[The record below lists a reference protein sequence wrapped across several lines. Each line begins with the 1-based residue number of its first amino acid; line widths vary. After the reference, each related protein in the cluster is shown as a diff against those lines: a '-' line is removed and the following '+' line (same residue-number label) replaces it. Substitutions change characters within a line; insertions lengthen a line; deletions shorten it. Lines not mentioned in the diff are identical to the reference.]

1 MAQITVKSK
10 PFAFIP
16 EDVKSIL
23 TGALLAGAGALLTFL
38 AENLTSLDFGDWTPM
53 VVAIVSVLINAA
65 RKYISTAKYAK

>member
-23 TGALLAGAGALLTFL
+23 IGALLAGAGALLTFL
-38 AENLTSLDFGDWTPM
+38 AENLGKLDF
-53 VVAIVSVLINAA
+53 
-65 RKYISTAKYAK
+65 